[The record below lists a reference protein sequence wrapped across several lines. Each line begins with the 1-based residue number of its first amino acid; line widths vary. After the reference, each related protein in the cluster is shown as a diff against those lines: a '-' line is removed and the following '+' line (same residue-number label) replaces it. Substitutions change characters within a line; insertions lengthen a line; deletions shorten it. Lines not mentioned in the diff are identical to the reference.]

1 MKSTREPIKLDKNH
15 PDYEKCTVPVG
26 GSVRKRTHD
35 AFVAEVNK
43 RGLSHNMVL
52 NALIEAWV
60 LRLRM

>member
-1 MKSTREPIKLDKNH
+1 MIPIREPRKLDKNH
-15 PDYEKCTVPVG
+15 PDHEKCNTPVG
-26 GSVRKRTHD
+26 CSVRKITHD

-52 NALIEAWV
+52 NALMETWV